1 MVDSFW
7 RARNKLDSNSI
18 YQALETGAQV
28 PREATKTSQFE
39 DAVNRKAEVNK
50 YENLT
55 HINYQKRLIQASYQE
70 LKHITT

>member
-7 RARNKLDSNSI
+7 RARNKLDSNAI
-18 YQALETGAQV
+18 YQALDTGAQV

-50 YENLT
+50 
-55 HINYQKRLIQASYQE
+55 
-70 LKHITT
+70 